1 QGHRRL
7 LWRRAPG
14 RADEGRGQLAHGRAD
29 AHRRRDAEEA
39 VIRIVDEDYPARS
52 VVVSRAPVE
61 NRDVRIDLRQ
71 LLDAPTNYM
80 NLSKQKVR
88 ELITAL
94 ERMIEDEEN

>member
-1 QGHRRL
+1 M
-7 LWRRAPG
+7 
-14 RADEGRGQLAHGRAD
+14 
-29 AHRRRDAEEA
+29 
-39 VIRIVDEDYPARS
+39 IRIVDEDNPARS
-52 VVVSRAPVE
+52 VVVSRASVE

>member
-1 QGHRRL
+1 M
-7 LWRRAPG
+7 
-14 RADEGRGQLAHGRAD
+14 
-29 AHRRRDAEEA
+29 
-39 VIRIVDEDYPARS
+39 IRIVDEDNPARS

-94 ERMIEDEEN
+94 ERMIEDEDN